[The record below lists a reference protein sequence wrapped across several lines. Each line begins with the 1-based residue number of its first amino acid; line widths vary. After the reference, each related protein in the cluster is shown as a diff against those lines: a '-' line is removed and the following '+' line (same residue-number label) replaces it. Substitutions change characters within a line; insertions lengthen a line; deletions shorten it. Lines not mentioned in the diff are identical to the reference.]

1 MSTDAYMAGRKKYGR
16 PQAVLFSNNSGII
29 SDAGKFIPDGFE
41 FGATGYDV
49 TKPPGEASPEFL
61 ILSDDNRAPIDFK
74 VERLENRKRMIN
86 GRMRSY
92 YIGDKLTL
100 NLSWKMLPSRSFLG
114 YPDFDTTSGIAD
126 NATPHT
132 TDGGAGGV
140 EILRWYEE
148 HTGPFYVYLAYDKY
162 SNFDAE
168 GTTSKYTH
176 LQQYNQVL
184 EMYISSFDYSVQKR
198 GSNTDDFWDIS
209 MSLEEV

>member
-1 MSTDAYMAGRKKYGR
+1 MATDAYMAGRKKYGR
-16 PQAVLFSNNSGII
+16 PQAVLFSNNPGTI
-29 SDAGKFIPDGFE
+29 SSETGKLVPDGFE

-49 TKPPGEASPEFL
+49 DANFL

-74 VERLENRKRMIN
+74 IERIESRKRMIN

-92 YIGDKLTL
+92 HIGDKITL

-114 YPDFDTTSGIAD
+114 YSDFNTSTGVSSND
-126 NATPHT
+126 TPHT
-132 TDGGAGGV
+132 SDGGAGGV

-168 GTTSKYTH
+168 GTTDKYTH

-198 GSNTDDFWDIS
+198 GRNTDDFWDIS

>member
-1 MSTDAYMAGRKKYGR
+1 MAGRKKYGR
-16 PQAVLFSNNSGII
+16 PQAVLFSNNAGIV
-29 SDAGKFIPDGFE
+29 SESGKFIPEGFE
-41 FGATGYDV
+41 FGATDYD
-49 TKPPGEASPEFL
+49 TQADFL

-74 VERLENRKRMIN
+74 VERIESRKRMIN

-100 NLSWKMLPSRSFLG
+100 NLSWKMLPSRSFLD
-114 YPDFDTTSGIAD
+114 YPDFDTTSGLSEND
-126 NATPHT
+126 TPHT

-148 HTGPFYVYLAYDKY
+148 HPGPFYVFLAYDKY
-162 SNFDAE
+162 SNFDEE
-168 GTTSKYTH
+168 GTTNKYTH

-198 GSNTDDFWDIS
+198 GRNTDDFWDIS
-209 MSLEEV
+209 ISLEEV